1 MALEDISEYSAL
13 DATREEIRLLNLYPG
28 NHEDPIILNFQVI
41 QLEDKPELG
50 LEAVSYKWGR
60 PEGCHQIRVGGNA
73 FFVSSSQ
80 NQMILDLR
88 FPRTIRRLWIDALCI
103 NQRDVAERNSQ
114 VQLMRKIYSLA
125 RGVCIWLDHE
135 IGWEDPSCQ
144 KLLTSHV
151 SGNYLYTT
159 GVKISV
165 VNQVYRDLLD
175 SDVGSVSGRQFFE
188 EFRRIIMEARFPQ
201 DLTSKTRHLSYLL
214 TRQIFSDDLPLDDDR
229 FAEVGDDFQCLSDRI
244 LSPRDND
251 VFSESFLT
259 WTERDISFIYL
270 EHTSRMT
277 GL

>member
-41 QLEDKPELG
+41 QLEDKPELD

-88 FPRTIRRLWIDALCI
+88 FPRTISRLWIDALCI
-103 NQRDVAERNSQ
+103 NQGDVAERNSQ

-144 KLLTSHV
+144 KLLTFN
-151 SGNYLYTT
+151 SGCGTEQLLEERESFWDPVCNFLNSDYFDRLWVQQEILNART
-159 GVKISV
+159 ISV
-165 VNQVYRDLLD
+165 QCREIPIPVAC
-175 SDVGSVSGRQFFE
+175 
-188 EFRRIIMEARFPQ
+188 IIHFLRAW
-201 DLTSKTRHLSYLL
+201 DTISYEN
-214 TRQIFSDDLPLDDDR
+214 
-229 FAEVGDDFQCLSDRI
+229 AMK
-244 LSPRDND
+244 
-251 VFSESFLT
+251 
-259 WTERDISFIYL
+259 FI
-270 EHTSRMT
+270 
-277 GL
+277 